1 MASASSQ
8 HLLSGYGARAP
19 IKGLVCHQQPF
30 FSSFFPLSS
39 LVFEPSHPIFQVS
52 P

>member
-1 MASASSQ
+1 MASASS
-8 HLLSGYGARAP
+8 HNLLSGYVVRAP

-30 FSSFFPLSS
+30 VSSLFPLSTS
-39 LVFEPSHPIFQVS
+39 VFEPCHPTFQVS